1 MIRSPV
7 THAALALAAI
17 AAVSL
22 PSAAHA
28 GTCPAG
34 QARPNAMPPS
44 TLPAKGVTDTV
55 LNAIDLAAEPV
66 GLQGRQL
73 RLRRLTIA
81 PGGVVPFHS
90 HGERPAIIYVVS
102 GTVTEYASTCAVP
115 IVHRAGEA
123 TPEMSATSHWWRN
136 TGRTP
141 AVLLSSDLF
150 PVAADPKAM

>member
-1 MIRSPV
+1 MIRSTV

-17 AAVSL
+17 TAASL

-28 GTCPAG
+28 GICPAG

-66 GLQGRQL
+66 ALQGRQL

-81 PGGVVPFHS
+81 PGASFPFI
-90 HGERPAIIYVVS
+90 A
-102 GTVTEYASTCAVP
+102 TASAP
-115 IVHRAGEA
+115 PSSMSS
-123 TPEMSATSHWWRN
+123 PE
-136 TGRTP
+136 P
-141 AVLLSSDLF
+141 
-150 PVAADPKAM
+150 